1 MITNWNSVAWIFDY
15 FSAYSVIYIQEATLD
30 DWEKIITLLNEKDSL
45 VFERSRHD
53 EFEPY
58 KTTNQIDREF
68 IFQSFSNHSE
78 TDDCAEAHFNLNGLE
93 IRCFFEF
100 KDQIELSFKSGFVK
114 SMDDY
119 KNVEELMVKLSTLLN
134 RMVTLAYDGQAIF
147 PLIKVD
153 VTRGIIEVVDEKKYD
168 NRYYS
173 LKYRIHSLYSTF
185 LRILFPEKHRIMLDK
200 IHEDAYLSKKIKDN
214 EW

>member
-30 DWEKIITLLNEKDSL
+30 DWEKVITLLNEKDSL
-45 VFERSRHD
+45 VFEIYRHD
-53 EFEPY
+53 DFKPHR
-58 KTTNQIDREF
+58 TTNQIDREF
-68 IFQSFSNHSE
+68 IFQSFSNPLGRDSRI
-78 TDDCAEAHFNLNGLE
+78 DAHFNLNGLR
-93 IRCFFEF
+93 INCLFHLN
-100 KDQIELSFKSGFVK
+100 DQIELYFKSGSVK

-119 KNVEELMVKLSTLLN
+119 KNVEELMVKISTLLN
-134 RMVTLAYDGQAIF
+134 RMVTLAYEGEAIF

-185 LRILFPEKHRIMLDK
+185 LRILFPEKHRIMWDK
-200 IHEDAYLSKKIKDN
+200 IHEDMYLSKKIKDN

>member
-1 MITNWNSVAWIFDY
+1 MITNWNNIAWAFDD
-15 FSAYSVIYIQEATLD
+15 FSAHSVIYIQEATLD
-30 DWEKIITLLNEKDSL
+30 DWEKVITLLNENDSL
-45 VFERSRHD
+45 VFEICRHD
-53 EFEPY
+53 EFKPY
-58 KTTNQIDREF
+58 KTTNQIEREF
-68 IFQSFSNHSE
+68 IIQSFSNHSE
-78 TDDCAEAHFNLNGLE
+78 TDDYAKAHFNLNGLE
-93 IRCFFEF
+93 INCLLQSN
-100 KDQIELSFKSGFVK
+100 DQIEFYFKSSHVK

-134 RMVTLAYDGQAIF
+134 RMITLAYEGEAIF

-153 VTRGIIEVVDEKKYD
+153 VTRGIIEAVDKKKYD

-173 LKYRIHSLYSTF
+173 LKYRMHSLYSTF
-185 LRILFPEKHRIMLDK
+185 LRIFFPEKHRIMWDK